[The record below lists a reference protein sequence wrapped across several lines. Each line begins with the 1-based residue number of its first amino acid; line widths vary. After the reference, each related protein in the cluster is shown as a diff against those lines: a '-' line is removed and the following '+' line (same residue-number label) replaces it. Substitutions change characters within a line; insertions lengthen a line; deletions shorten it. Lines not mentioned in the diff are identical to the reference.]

1 MLEKD
6 PKTRRDRVDWYAWM
20 VRYEAG
26 ESPTVLAEEA
36 GCERQAIYRAWTWFS
51 ALTLSER
58 AALRQAA
65 FRRLTAKI
73 ESDALRGEIDRACR
87 DARGLETVRRLLDAV
102 EDEMKHPD
110 DTPAAG
116 ARHDDITPEAAR
128 AELLLRLDAE
138 GKRRQTKALGSGP
151 AGRGSGGTLPG
162 VAALETKRGPDTA

>member
-6 PKTRRDRVDWYAWM
+6 PKIRRDRVDWYAWM

-26 ESPTVLAEEA
+26 ESPTELAAEA

-51 ALTLSER
+51 ALTPSGR
-58 AALRQAA
+58 ADLRQRA

-73 ESDALRGEIDRACR
+73 ESDALRGEIDRACK

-116 ARHDDITPEAAR
+116 TRHDDITPEAAR
-128 AELLLRLDAE
+128 AALEDRV
-138 GKRRQTKALGSGP
+138 RRESARRRDTKAVSGP
-151 AGRGSGGTLPG
+151 ADRSGGGRGLP
-162 VAALETKRGPDTA
+162 